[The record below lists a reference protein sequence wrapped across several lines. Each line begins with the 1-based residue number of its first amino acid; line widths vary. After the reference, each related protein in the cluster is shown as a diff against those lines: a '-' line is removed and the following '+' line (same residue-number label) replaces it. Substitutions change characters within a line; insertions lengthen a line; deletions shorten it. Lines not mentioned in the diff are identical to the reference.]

1 MTLCYGSIE
10 RELICWCPSLNG
22 GKGCWFTISTK
33 ELAATFVVANGHLLK
48 LEKSALQCE
57 NLLKLV
63 LHRMGSSAGKTLLN
77 AYLYLDTTINVK
89 HGH

>member
-10 RELICWCPSLNG
+10 RELICWCLSLNG
-22 GKGCWFTISTK
+22 GKRCWFTISTK
-33 ELAATFVVANGHLLK
+33 ELAATFVVVANGHLLK

-63 LHRMGSSAGKTLLN
+63 LPRMGSSAGKTP
-77 AYLYLDTTINVK
+77 A
-89 HGH
+89 